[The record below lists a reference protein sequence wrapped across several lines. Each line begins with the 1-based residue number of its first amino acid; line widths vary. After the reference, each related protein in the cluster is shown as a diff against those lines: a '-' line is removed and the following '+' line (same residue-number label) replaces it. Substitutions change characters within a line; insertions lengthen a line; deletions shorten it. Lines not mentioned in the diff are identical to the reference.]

1 MNSLANYF
9 KYICAS
15 KLMKK
20 FKTKTEMTK
29 AELAS
34 NYQKLQVLKNLPQ

>member
-1 MNSLANYF
+1 MRNETVKKIDYINSPANYF

-20 FKTKTEMTK
+20 IKTKK
-29 AELAS
+29 
-34 NYQKLQVLKNLPQ
+34 